1 MQMRSRQR
9 GAGLFKLLFIF
20 GTLAIY
26 GIVGAK
32 VFPLYSNHFKIKKA
46 VKGVASEGI
55 TDPMEVRKALERRWM
70 VDDMTIIEPTDIKVQ
85 RGERGKVS
93 LVYDYEARA
102 HLFYN
107 ADISLVFTGS
117 EPVSGAE

>member
-1 MQMRSRQR
+1 M
-9 GAGLFKLLFIF
+9 FKLLFIF

-46 VKGVASEGI
+46 VHSVASEGT
-55 TDPMEVRKALERRWM
+55 TDPIEVRKALERRWM
-70 VDDMTIIEPTDIKVQ
+70 VDDMSIIEPTDIKVK
-85 RGERGKVS
+85 RGDRGKVS

>member
-9 GAGLFKLLFIF
+9 GAGMFKLLFIF

-46 VKGVASEGI
+46 VHSVASEGT
-55 TDPMEVRKALERRWM
+55 TDPIEVRKALERRWM
-70 VDDMTIIEPTDIKVQ
+70 VDDMSIIEPTDIKVK
-85 RGERGKVS
+85 RGDRGKVS

>member
-9 GAGLFKLLFIF
+9 GAGMFKLLSVF

-46 VKGVASEGI
+46 VKSVASEGT
-55 TDPMEVRKALERRWM
+55 TDPVMVRQALERRWM

>member
-9 GAGLFKLLFIF
+9 GAGMFKLLFIF

-46 VKGVASEGI
+46 VKSVASEGI
-55 TDPMEVRKALERRWM
+55 TDPVEVRKALERRWM
-70 VDDMTIIEPTDIKVQ
+70 VDDMTIIEPTDIKLQ

>member
-1 MQMRSRQR
+1 MQMRSRQK
-9 GAGLFKLLFIF
+9 GAGLFKLIFIF

-26 GIVGAK
+26 AIVGAK
-32 VFPLYSNHFKIKKA
+32 VFPLYSDHFKVVKA

-55 TDPMEVRKALERRWM
+55 TDPLEVRKALERRWM
-70 VDDMTIIEPTDIKVQ
+70 IEDIKGIEPTDVKLQ
-85 RGERGKVS
+85 RGDRGKVS

-107 ADISLVFTGS
+107 ADVSLIFTGS

>member
-1 MQMRSRQR
+1 MKIRSQQR
-9 GAGLFKLLFIF
+9 GAGMLRLLFVI

-26 GIVGAK
+26 GIIGAK

-46 VKGVASEGI
+46 VHAVASQGI
-55 TDPMEVRKALERRWM
+55 TDPTEVRKALERRWM

-117 EPVSGAE
+117 EPVSGNE